1 MINFGV
7 WAATDN
13 WNGKGEGVPRV
24 LVSAFSGM
32 SSDDLRFTVFFFL
45 EELQKKKM
53 HVLRKTHKPISTL
66 FFFRRLAGKLNL
78 FFDGGSYGVT

>member
-1 MINFGV
+1 MIDFGV

-13 WNGKGEGVPRV
+13 GNGKGEGVPRV

-32 SSDDLRFTVFFFL
+32 SSDELRFTVVFW
-45 EELQKKKM
+45 EELQKRKM

-66 FFFRRLAGKLNL
+66 FCFRRLAGKLNL
-78 FFDGGSYGVT
+78 FFDGRVYGVT